1 MALLVRFALLVTLL
15 SGCRAACMFQS
26 ATEPTTAECQTL
38 YAAPTLYFKL
48 RPYATTVDAWSSSYR
63 WDSTGIFDLYD
74 WAADEYKCCNGHI
87 NNRHWSV
94 FCDNGVHA
102 HPLPSSPE
110 PCTANGNMPQ
120 QRQTPYQGTGTAYYM
135 FHTTAYAPL
144 SSHDADG
151 NYLFYFR

>member
-1 MALLVRFALLVTLL
+1 MG
-15 SGCRAACMFQS
+15 S
-26 ATEPTTAECQTL
+26 AECH
-38 YAAPTLYFKL
+38 ARRRFYFKL

-63 WDSTGIFDLYD
+63 WDNTGIFDLYD
-74 WAADEYKCCNGHI
+74 WAAGEYKCCNGHI

-94 FCDNGVHA
+94 YCDNGIHA
-102 HPLPSSPE
+102 HLPHPLGALHRE
-110 PCTANGNMPQ
+110 REHAQ
-120 QRQTPYQGTGTAYYM
+120 QRQTPYQGTSTAYYM

>member
-1 MALLVRFALLVTLL
+1 MVLLV
-15 SGCRAACMFQS
+15 AAG
-26 ATEPTTAECQTL
+26 T
-38 YAAPTLYFKL
+38 
-48 RPYATTVDAWSSSYR
+48 
-63 WDSTGIFDLYD
+63 
-74 WAADEYKCCNGHI
+74 CCNGHI

-94 FCDNGVHA
+94 YCDNGVHA
-102 HPLPSSPE
+102 HPLASSPE

-151 NYLFYFR
+151 NYLFYFRWVRRAYGVMREMCGVCGTEMCSAVTCV